1 MKKSAGNEMRDMSFD
16 AMFDHVASTNK
27 DRDFDALQQFCDT
40 FRGVDVAQ
48 KAIDHLLKACLRQGQ
63 VPPLLRGKRVY
74 VGLEDAALDMSGSDL
89 DDSDLDD
96 DDDDWV
102 DDDYDV

>member
-1 MKKSAGNEMRDMSFD
+1 MKKSAGNEMRDMFFD

-27 DRDFDALQQFCDT
+27 DRAPDALQQFFDT
-40 FRGVDVAQ
+40 FRGEAQ
-48 KAIDHLLKACLRQGQ
+48 KAIDHLLKACLSQGQ
-63 VPPLLRGKRVY
+63 VPPLLRGNRVY
-74 VGLEDAALDMSGSDL
+74 VGLEDAALDLDSSDLGDSDL
-89 DDSDLDD
+89 DDD